1 MAAPVGGYS
10 GQRARAMTPCLDVQ
24 GLSVAYGDGVAAL
37 CAVRDVSFS
46 IAPGEAYGLIGES
59 GSGKSTIAYAVMR
72 HLSGASVDGRI
83 VLDGFDVM
91 ALSPRKLAAIRGRVA
106 AMVYQDPMSALNP
119 ALRVGEQI
127 AEVLRHHA
135 EMTRS
140 AAWQESVALFERVHL
155 PTPAEI
161 ARRYPHQLSGGQQQR
176 VVIAMAI
183 ACHPELLILDEPTT
197 GLDVTTEAVILDLIN
212 ELRGSGKLSVLFISH
227 NLGVIAKVCDRVGVL
242 YAGQLL
248 EEGATD
254 AVLRAPRHPYTIGLM
269 NALPIVGGEQR
280 NLSAIPGGLPDLRQ
294 VPDGCIFAPRCFA
307 VERAC
312 HTGVPALEP
321 TGRAHFS
328 RCLRRAT
335 VLDLPPATEETTE
348 SPVIATDAH
357 PRLQIIGMDKSF
369 VVRRGVALLR
379 RSVAVHAVA
388 DVTLDVPPGG
398 TLAVVGESGSGK
410 STLARCVAGLIQ
422 PESGSIR
429 LQDKVLP
436 PLVERRGR
444 PEQRA
449 IQFIFQNPDA
459 ALNPHWTVER
469 IVARPQVLYGL
480 AEGPELRRRT
490 IELLEAAKLGE
501 RYLGRYPRELSGGE
515 KQRVCIARAFA
526 AAPRLVVCDEPTSAL
541 DISVQAAILNEL
553 LALQRRHNTSYLF
566 ISHDLGVVRHIA
578 HWVAIMQHGRIVEVG
593 APSVVFETPS
603 HPYTR
608 ALIAAIPRLHP
619 KPIGQA
625 AD

>member
-1 MAAPVGGYS
+1 
-10 GQRARAMTPCLDVQ
+10 MTLCLDVQ
-24 GLSVAYGDGVAAL
+24 GLGVAYGDGEMAL
-37 CAVRDVSFS
+37 RAVRDVSFS

-59 GSGKSTIAYAVMR
+59 GSGKSTIAYAIMR
-72 HLSGASVDGRI
+72 HLAGASVAGRI
-83 VLDGFDVM
+83 MLDGHDVM
-91 ALSPRKLAAIRGRVA
+91 ALSRRKLAAIRGQVA
-106 AMVYQDPMSALNP
+106 AMVYQDPMNALNP
-119 ALRVGEQI
+119 AIRVGEQI

-135 EMTRS
+135 EMSRS
-140 AAWQESVALFERVHL
+140 AAWQESVALLERVHL

-161 ARRYPHQLSGGQQQR
+161 TRRYPHQLSGGQQQR
-176 VVIAMAI
+176 VMIAMAI
-183 ACHPELLILDEPTT
+183 ACHPALLILDEPTT

-212 ELRGSGKLSVLFISH
+212 ELRGNGKLSVLFISH

-280 NLSAIPGGLPDLRQ
+280 NLSAIPGGLPDLRH

-307 VERAC
+307 VEDACRAGIP
-312 HTGVPALEP
+312 TLEP
-321 TGRAHFS
+321 TSSAHFS

-335 VLDLPPATEETTE
+335 VLNLPPNTAEGTE
-348 SPVIATDAH
+348 PPIIAADAH

-369 VVRRGVALLR
+369 VVRRGVTLLR
-379 RSVAVHAVA
+379 KPIAVHALA

-398 TLAVVGESGSGK
+398 TLGVVGESGSGK

-422 PESGSIR
+422 PEDGAIR

-436 PLVERRGR
+436 PLVEHRGR

-490 IELLEAAKLGE
+490 IALLEAAKLGE

-566 ISHDLGVVRHIA
+566 ISHNLGVVRHIA

-593 APSVVFETPS
+593 TPSAVFETPS
-603 HPYTR
+603 NPYTR
-608 ALIAAIPRLHP
+608 ALIAAIPRLYP
-619 KPIGQA
+619 KPVGQA

>member
-1 MAAPVGGYS
+1 
-10 GQRARAMTPCLDVQ
+10 MTLCLDVQ
-24 GLSVAYGDGVAAL
+24 GLGVAYGDGEMAL
-37 CAVRDVSFS
+37 RAVRDVSFS

-59 GSGKSTIAYAVMR
+59 GSGKSTIAYAIMR
-72 HLSGASVDGRI
+72 HLAGASVAGRI
-83 VLDGFDVM
+83 MLDGHDVM
-91 ALSPRKLAAIRGRVA
+91 ALSRRKLAAIRGQVA
-106 AMVYQDPMSALNP
+106 AMVYQDPMNALNP
-119 ALRVGEQI
+119 AIRVGEQI

-135 EMTRS
+135 EMSRS
-140 AAWQESVALFERVHL
+140 AAWQESVALLERVHL

-161 ARRYPHQLSGGQQQR
+161 TRRYPHQLSGGQQQR
-176 VVIAMAI
+176 VMIAMAI
-183 ACHPELLILDEPTT
+183 ACHPALLILDEPTT

-212 ELRGSGKLSVLFISH
+212 ELRGNGKLSVLFISH

-280 NLSAIPGGLPDLRQ
+280 NLSAIPGGLPDLRH

-307 VERAC
+307 VEDACRAGIP
-312 HTGVPALEP
+312 TLEP
-321 TGRAHFS
+321 TSSAHFS

-335 VLDLPPATEETTE
+335 VLNLPPNTAEGTE
-348 SPVIATDAH
+348 PPIIAADAH

-369 VVRRGVALLR
+369 VVRRGVTLLR
-379 RSVAVHAVA
+379 KPIAVHALA

-398 TLAVVGESGSGK
+398 TLGVVGESGSGK

-422 PESGSIR
+422 PEDGAIR

-436 PLVERRGR
+436 PLVEHRGR

-490 IELLEAAKLGE
+490 IALLEAAKLGE

-566 ISHDLGVVRHIA
+566 ISHNLGVVRHIA

-593 APSVVFETPS
+593 TPSAVFETPS

-608 ALIAAIPRLHP
+608 ALIAAIPRLYP
-619 KPIGQA
+619 KPVGQA